1 MEFKPYKDH
10 AEIHTMDERWLMD
23 FFKVST
29 VRDIPLQDINEC
41 LADYLRYL
49 DNPDQLEFN
58 WQGDKR

>member
-41 LADYLRYL
+41 FLDYLRYL